1 MGSGEIQAS
10 IVYYGP
16 SGSGTSANLEFIH
29 RKLRREHRGEFKS
42 LQSEGKPAAKYEMLP
57 VELGKVHGRT
67 TSLLI
72 HTVPG
77 GPAHADKRRALVRDA
92 DGIVFVADLRPER
105 HDATLEALGELK
117 TNLESAGR
125 GLGDLVFVVQY
136 NRRDCADENALDRLH
151 RRMGVEP
158 AAFFE
163 AVAHEGS
170 GVLQTLTSM
179 SKLILN
185 RLRTESDRPGRA
197 LAETAPAQAAP
208 RKGVR
213 IESAGPVDFEDGGLR
228 IAIRMLD
235 EDSGNRSELSL
246 RLTIDDL
253 S

>member
-1 MGSGEIQAS
+1 MSSADIQAR

-42 LQSEGKPAAKYEMLP
+42 LQSPGKPAAKFEMLP

-67 TSLLI
+67 TSLII

-77 GPAHADKRRALVRDA
+77 GPAHADKRRELVRDA

-105 HDATLEALGELK
+105 HDATIDALGELRSS
-117 TNLESAGR
+117 LESAGR
-125 GLGDLVFVVQY
+125 GFGDLVFVVQY

-163 AVAHEGS
+163 AVAHQGS
-170 GVLQTLTSM
+170 GVLQTLTGM

-185 RLRTESDRPGRA
+185 RLRTASDRPSPPA
-197 LAETAPAQAAP
+197 AEPAPAQAAP
-208 RKGVR
+208 RKGLR

-228 IAIRMLD
+228 IPIRLLD
-235 EDSGNRSELSL
+235 EDSGRKTELSL
-246 RLTIDDL
+246 RLTVDDL